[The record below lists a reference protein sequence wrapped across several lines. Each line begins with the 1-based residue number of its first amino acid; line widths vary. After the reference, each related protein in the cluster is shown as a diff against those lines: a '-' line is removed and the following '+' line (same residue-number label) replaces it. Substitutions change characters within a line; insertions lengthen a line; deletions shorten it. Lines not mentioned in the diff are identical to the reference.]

1 MNRGNS
7 NRDGLL
13 RWDQRY
19 NSQYNQ
25 RNGAPLGYRSFEERP
40 PILRPSSLT
49 SVPLDPLP
57 ATRIIVVGNNTGH
70 GVSPMFPLHSQPQ
83 LIPRFI
89 DQESTRVPTQTDNSK
104 LTKDEQEMALK
115 KLKKEI
121 YNPMPKIL
129 ARRVSL
135 YYRDLNKGVNTKA
148 FDKHNDEDRKSC
160 TVCLEDFNPR
170 EEVMLT
176 PCNHMFHEECIV
188 PWVKDNG
195 LCPVCR
201 ATFYERRQNDLD
213 SSNNTRVVQLR
224 PVGQP
229 VQFHDDLFSLIR
241 VMDEFI
247 PWGL

>member
-13 RWDQRY
+13 RWDQHY

-49 SVPLDPLP
+49 SVPLDPYP

-70 GVSPMFPLHSQPQ
+70 GVSPVFPLYSQPQ
-83 LIPRFI
+83 LI
-89 DQESTRVPTQTDNSK
+89 PTQTDNSK

-135 YYRDLNKGVNTKA
+135 YYRDLNKGVNTKT

-160 TVCLEDFNPR
+160 AVCLEDFNPR

-195 LCPVCR
+195 LCPICR
-201 ATFYERRQNDLD
+201 TTFYERTLNRLDL
-213 SSNNTRVVQLR
+213 SNNTPVVQL
-224 PVGQP
+224 PP
-229 VQFHDDLFSLIR
+229 PPAQFHDDFFSLIR
-241 VMDEFI
+241 VIDEFI